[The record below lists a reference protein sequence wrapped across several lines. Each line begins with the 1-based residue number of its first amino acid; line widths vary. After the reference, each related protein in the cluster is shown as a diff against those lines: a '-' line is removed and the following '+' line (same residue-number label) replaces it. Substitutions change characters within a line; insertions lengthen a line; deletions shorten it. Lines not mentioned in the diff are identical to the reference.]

1 MYSAKTYVVELQ
13 MLCFLEHQCIGCI
26 FLLTWLALCT
36 GEREVLFF
44 VRGWQWAEGGE
55 GVPVMFLYLYGYFN
69 PLLY

>member
-1 MYSAKTYVVELQ
+1 MHRL
-13 MLCFLEHQCIGCI
+13 H